1 MKKYIISIIAGLIT
15 ILISLSGILNR
26 FDYMLTDAV
35 YQTLGTVDNRIKL
48 IAIDE
53 KSMNELGAYKQWDRS
68 LYAELLNKLYE
79 DPECS
84 PSLVAFD
91 MIFQGDTN
99 PESDEKFAEAAE
111 NAGNVVCAANIVFSE
126 KIEID
131 EAGKKYLN
139 RFHTE
144 LIEYPYDSLNQNVSV
159 GFADSIQDGRDA
171 AVREF
176 YPVMSDGENE
186 IPAFSL
192 AIARRLN
199 EENKMDILLPDTE
212 PGKKLIIRYSGRPGD
227 YEALSFTDVL
237 NGRIPKEAFRD
248 SIIIVGAYAPG
259 MMDAFTVPSS
269 RTTQMYGAEIHANIL
284 QSISEG
290 KYMVKA
296 DKIIYS
302 LIYGLIA
309 AVVMLLAQMLP
320 IWISACIDVVI
331 IVIQIMLGKGMAD
344 RHVFVPLIVL
354 ITVIVLCNIETVI
367 YKYVQVL
374 KNRQRVLKAFRQYV
388 APQVVENIA
397 RKGDYELKLGGE
409 KRNIAVLFVDIR
421 GFTPLSEKLKPE
433 QVVSILNEYL
443 SMITKAIFDN
453 NGTLD
458 KFVGDA
464 VMAVFNSPFD
474 LDDYIYKAVCTAEA
488 IVKGSDDIRKKAH
501 ELTGYEI
508 GFGVGVNCGE
518 AVVGNIGSDFRM
530 DYTAIGD
537 TVNTAARLEANAK
550 AGQVLVSPSVVKNLE
565 GRVEF
570 KSVGEI
576 SLKGKSEPMSVYE
589 LKL

>member
-15 ILISLSGILNR
+15 ILISLSGFLNR

-35 YQTLGTVDNRIKL
+35 YQIPGTVDNRIKL

-68 LYAELLNKLYE
+68 LYAELLDRLYE
-79 DPECS
+79 DSECS

-91 MIFQGDTN
+91 MIFQGDTH

-126 KIEID
+126 KIETD

-144 LIEYPYDSLNQNVSV
+144 FIEYPYDSLNQNVSV

-227 YEALSFTDVL
+227 YEAISFTDVL

-309 AVVMLLAQMLP
+309 AVVMLIAQMLP
-320 IWISACIDVVI
+320 IWISACIDVAI
-331 IVIQIMLGKGMAD
+331 IVIQIMLGRGMAD

-354 ITVIVLCNIETVI
+354 ITVIVLCNIGTVI

-397 RKGDYELKLGGE
+397 KKGDYELKLGGE

-421 GFTPLSEKLKPE
+421 GFTPLSEKLEPE

-458 KFVGDA
+458 KFVGDD

-488 IVKGSDDIRKKAH
+488 IVKGSDDIRKKAY

-589 LKL
+589 LRL